1 MIMDKIKS
9 KFILKV
15 YHEEYFGE
23 KGYAYLRKMGNIAYA
38 LTFTD
43 DIYKAKMFDS
53 KGTAQKAADRAIGYV
68 KEAYEKGWTSYG
80 YDYQIDKGF
89 FGKVMQEIRVEV
101 IEVKL
106 SIVE

>member
-1 MIMDKIKS
+1 MDKIKS

-23 KGYAYLRKMGNIAYA
+23 KGYAYLRKIGNIAYA

-68 KEAYEKGWTSYG
+68 KEAYDRGWTSYG
-80 YDYQIDKGF
+80 YDYRMDEGCC
-89 FGKVMQEIRVEV
+89 GKVMSEIRVEV